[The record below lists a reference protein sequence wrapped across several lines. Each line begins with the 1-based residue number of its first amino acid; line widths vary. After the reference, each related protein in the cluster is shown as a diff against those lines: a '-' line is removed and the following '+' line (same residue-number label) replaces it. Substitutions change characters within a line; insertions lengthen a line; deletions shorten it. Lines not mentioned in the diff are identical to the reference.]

1 MINVSIAYLAMKY
14 LRGRKARGLSR
25 SHYLSLAGISL
36 GVMALIC
43 VSTVMNGFRYDIRNR
58 IVGTFAEIRI
68 SNADGEAITDYRELL
83 SKLDK
88 QGYKAAPVIRSE
100 LLLKR
105 ESIVLPSQ
113 CFGIDLHLQQQV
125 SGTLSVPNPTDKE
138 TMQGIVAGK
147 LDPAAFEEGGI
158 VLGAGLASQL
168 GAYLGDQ
175 IQVLSP
181 MFSVPTAFGML
192 PKVRYMKVLAIFTA
206 GMPEYDQNFSYIP
219 FEHASF
225 FASGSDEVDFIE
237 IRTPSLAKSAKHL
250 SRLRHEFPQY
260 LVEDWS
266 SFDSSL
272 YAAIRFEKFIMFVI
286 MLLMFIIASFN
297 LTGNL
302 LKAISQKKK
311 ELGLLKALGLSAAN
325 LQSLFLVQSL
335 VLCTIGIAI
344 GLGLGSAL
352 LIIQKFSSVIRLGL
366 GDSGSIVLPV
376 KFLFTDFILV
386 TFVAYAVTVLSV
398 LLPLKRIGKINAVEL
413 IRQTA

>member
-1 MINVSIAYLAMKY
+1 MINGSITYLAIKY
-14 LRGRKARGLSR
+14 LRGRKARGISR

-43 VSTVMNGFRYDIRNR
+43 VSTVMNGFRHDIRNR

-68 SNADGEAITDYRELL
+68 SNKAAAGMADYRELL
-83 SKLDK
+83 SKLEH
-88 QGYKAAPVIRSE
+88 QGYLAAPVIRNE

-105 ESIVLPSQ
+105 DSIVLPSQ
-113 CFGIDLHLQQQV
+113 CFGIDLALQQKV
-125 SGTLSVPNPTDKE
+125 SGTLRMPIASASE
-138 TMQGIVAGK
+138 SMQGIIAGR
-147 LDPAAFEEGGI
+147 LSEEAFNEGGI
-158 VLGAGLASQL
+158 VLGAGLATQL

-192 PKVRYMKVLAIFTA
+192 PKVRYMKVIAIFSA

-219 FEHASF
+219 LEHASF
-225 FASGSDEVDFIE
+225 FASGDDVVDFVE
-237 IRTPSLAKSAKHL
+237 IRTPSLEKSHHYLKQ
-250 SRLRHEFPQY
+250 LRSLFPNY
-260 LVEDWS
+260 LIEDWS

-297 LTGNL
+297 LTGNM

-311 ELGLLKALGLSAAN
+311 ELGLLKALGLSGTN
-325 LQSLFLVQSL
+325 LQSLFLIQSL
-335 VLCTIGIAI
+335 VLCSIGIV
-344 GLGLGSAL
+344 LGLGMGSIL
-352 LIIQKFSSVIRLGL
+352 MLIQKYSSVIKLGM

-376 KFLFTDFILV
+376 KFMLMDYVLII
-386 TFVAYAVTVLSV
+386 FVAYAVTVLSI
-398 LLPLKRIGKINAVEL
+398 LLPMKRIGKINAVEL